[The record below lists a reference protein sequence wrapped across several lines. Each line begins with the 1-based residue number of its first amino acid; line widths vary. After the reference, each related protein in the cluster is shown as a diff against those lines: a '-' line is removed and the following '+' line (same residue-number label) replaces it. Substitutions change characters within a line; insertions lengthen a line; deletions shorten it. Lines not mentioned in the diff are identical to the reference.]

1 MITSLTYPQVKR
13 YAIVD
18 KITSN
23 LTDITTCHQQRG
35 DHVINKS
42 LTLNVA
48 KKFYLSAVI
57 LFEKRPERNKWLKN
71 KTQTA
76 VSFAFFLNLTFR
88 TLFNIHFQK

>member
-42 LTLNVA
+42 LILNVA
-48 KKFYLSAVI
+48 KKSNVSAII
-57 LFEKRPERNKWLKN
+57 LFEKRSERNKWLKI
-71 KTQTA
+71 KHRQ
-76 VSFAFFLNLTFR
+76 R
-88 TLFNIHFQK
+88 